1 MRMLRRNKST
11 FWYALYVET
20 EQAEDE
26 YGNVIS
32 EQNAQFSEPVA
43 MQGHVSI
50 AYGLAQQEEFGTNAD
65 FDKLILIDD
74 MSCPVD
80 EHSVLCVDREPS
92 YDEDGNLQ
100 YDYVVKRVAKSFNSI
115 TLAIRK
121 REAS

>member
-1 MRMLRRNKST
+1 MRMLERNKST

-20 EQAEDE
+20 EQSEDE

-32 EQNAQFSEPVA
+32 EQNAKFTEPVA

-50 AYGLAQQEEFGTNAD
+50 AYGLPQQEQFGTNTD
-65 FDKLILIDD
+65 YDKLILLDD
-74 MSCPVD
+74 MSCPID

-92 YDEDGNLQ
+92 YDEDRNLQ

-121 REAS
+121 RETS